1 MTEINSRASKT
12 FIIGASIAIPL
23 LVSLLYLLPEPSNVD
38 PELRKMLNNLPL
50 FNALINGT
58 TFFIL
63 IGALL
68 AIKNKKIGLH
78 KALMTMALIFSAL
91 FLLSYVAFHLTTPST
106 KFGGEGTIK
115 IIYLVILLTH
125 IVLSAVVVPLVLIS
139 YVRGLSQKF
148 DKHRKI
154 ARITL
159 PIWLYVALTG
169 VLVYL
174 MISPYY
180 SFNL

>member
-1 MTEINSRASKT
+1 M
-12 FIIGASIAIPL
+12 
-23 LVSLLYLLPEPSNVD
+23 
-38 PELRKMLNNLPL
+38 
-50 FNALINGT
+50 
-58 TFFIL
+58 
-63 IGALL
+63 
-68 AIKNKKIGLH
+68 KNKRVGLH
-78 KALMTMALIFSAL
+78 KALMTAALVFSAL

-115 IIYLVILLTH
+115 IIYLTILLTH
-125 IVLSAVVVPLVLIS
+125 IVLSIVVVPLVLIS

-159 PIWLYVALTG
+159 PIWLYVTLTG

>member
-1 MTEINSRASKT
+1 MTKESSRSSKI
-12 FIIGASIAIPL
+12 FIIVASIAIPL
-23 LVSLLYLLPEPSNVD
+23 LVSLLYLLPEPSNVS
-38 PELRKMLNNLPL
+38 PELRNTLNNLPR
-50 FNALINGT
+50 FNAIINGS

-63 IGALL
+63 IAALL
-68 AIKNKKIGLH
+68 AIKNKKVGLH
-78 KALMTMALIFSAL
+78 KALMTTALILSAL

-106 KFGGEGTIK
+106 KFGGEGAIK
-115 IIYLVILLTH
+115 TVYLVILLSH
-125 IVLSAVVVPLVLIS
+125 ILLSAIVVPLVLIS
-139 YVRGLSQKF
+139 YVRGLSQKY

-180 SFNL
+180 PFNL